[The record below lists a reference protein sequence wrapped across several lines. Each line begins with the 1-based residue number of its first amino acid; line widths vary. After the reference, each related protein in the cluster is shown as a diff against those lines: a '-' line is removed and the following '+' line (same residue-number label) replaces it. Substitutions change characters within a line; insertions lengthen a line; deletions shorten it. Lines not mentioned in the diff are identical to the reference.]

1 MEALNRVQ
9 DVIVNDLSRM
19 VKENSCLSYLPG
31 MYVGT
36 YVHTLSLPSFLTR
49 HEVIFTLFSS
59 SAGNTNERHKKEKK
73 VHIGPCYQLRRR
85 LELCSRV
92 RAMLHPSTP
101 GSRTQDPGLG
111 GRSGRGAG
119 GYPLQLP
126 TTP

>member
-1 MEALNRVQ
+1 MRLRSQNRPGYFDRFPIAKQIQDLLSYYVEALNRVQ

-59 SAGNTNERHKKEKK
+59 PRKNVGNTNERHKKERKK
-73 VHIGPCYQLRRR
+73 K
-85 LELCSRV
+85 
-92 RAMLHPSTP
+92 
-101 GSRTQDPGLG
+101 
-111 GRSGRGAG
+111 
-119 GYPLQLP
+119 
-126 TTP
+126 